1 MRWIAGAA
9 LAASVTKA
17 NANAGVYDD
26 VFRLVQKHGFL
37 HPAPAGTG
45 WDAYEVAETA
55 VSAVYAWVPT
65 TKSPPPLDT
74 KTSDDNQL
82 IKCAA
87 TPSTCFLDTE
97 TLASKTPDAAFTDII
112 TELLKVYGNDSPQT
126 TANEI
131 SHEDFDGFDEA
142 KSRACTSDGQCVGR
156 FGQDYSCCDKPLNA
170 PGICCVTTSLN
181 QYDATVPNW
190 LIFFFLA
197 GAGLLLT
204 GWLLSSF
211 KLLQTFTR

>member
-9 LAASVTKA
+9 LAASVTVA
-17 NANAGVYDD
+17 AANAGVYDD
-26 VFRLVQKHGFL
+26 VFRLVRKHGFL

-45 WDAYEVAETA
+45 WDAYDVAGTA

-65 TKSPPPLDT
+65 TKSPPALET
-74 KTSDDNQL
+74 RSDIDNQL

-87 TPSTCFLDTE
+87 TGSTCFLDADV
-97 TLASKTPDAAFTDII
+97 LATKTTDFAFTAILA
-112 TELLKVYGNDSPQT
+112 ELLKVYGNDSPQT
-126 TANEI
+126 SETGIPDN
-131 SHEDFDGFDEA
+131 DFDGFDDA
-142 KSRACTSDGQCVGR
+142 KPRACGSDGQCVGR
-156 FGQDYSCCDKPLNA
+156 FGQEYSCCDKLAAA

-181 QYDATVPNW
+181 QYDASVPDW

-211 KLLQTFTR
+211 ELLQTFTR